1 MPTTFTSYVNKDVP
15 TSNATIVTT
24 SAGSQTSIIG
34 LSCTNTSVANNITA
48 NVYIT
53 RSGTDYYVVRYAP
66 VPVGGAL
73 VVVGGD
79 QKLVL
84 NAGDI
89 LRVSS
94 SANTSMDVITS
105 AVVIT

>member
-1 MPTTFTSYVNKDVP
+1 MPNTFTSYVNKDVP
-15 TSNATIVTT
+15 TSNATIVT
-24 SAGSQTSIIG
+24 AAGGSQTTIIG

-53 RSGTDYYVVRYAP
+53 RSGVDYYVVRYAP

-84 NAGDI
+84 TAGDT

-105 AVVIT
+105 ALVIT

>member
-53 RSGTDYYVVRYAP
+53 RSGTDYFVVRYAP

>member
-15 TSNATIVTT
+15 TSNSTIVTT
-24 SAGSQTSIIG
+24 SAGAQTTVIG

-53 RSGTDYYVVRYAP
+53 RSGVDYFVVRYAP

>member
-1 MPTTFTSYVNKDVP
+1 MPTNFTSYVNKDVP

-24 SAGSQTSIIG
+24 AAGSQTSVIG

-53 RSGTDYYVVRYAP
+53 RSGVDYFVVRNAP
-66 VPVGGAL
+66 VPAGGSL

-94 SANTSMDVITS
+94 STNTSMDVITS

>member
-1 MPTTFTSYVNKDVP
+1 VARFAPIPTG
-15 TSNATIVTT
+15 
-24 SAGSQTSIIG
+24 GS
-34 LSCTNTSVANNITA
+34 
-48 NVYIT
+48 
-53 RSGTDYYVVRYAP
+53 
-66 VPVGGAL
+66 L

-94 SANTSMDVITS
+94 SANTSMDVVTS
-105 AVVIT
+105 ALVIT

>member
-1 MPTTFTSYVNKDVP
+1 MPNTLTSYVNKDVP
-15 TSNATIVTT
+15 TTNATIVTAST
-24 SAGSQTSIIG
+24 GSQTTIIG
-34 LSCTNTSVANNITA
+34 LACTNTSVANNITA

-53 RSGTDYYVVRYAP
+53 RSGVDYFVSRFAP
-66 VPVGGAL
+66 IPTGGSL

-79 QKLVL
+79 QKLIL

-105 AVVIT
+105 ALVIT